1 MTANRELAKRRDL
14 SDEDISQIDEIHEQ
28 LESLIT
34 KRSPLGVFNQ
44 AVYDKIEDLEF
55 RAQELWGFPQDKN
68 FHTWK
73 HVYEFKCQWV
83 GRKFR
88 CTKTGEEFTIPE
100 DVYETAFYK
109 IGEGYVDTGRLNF
122 YSRFSGVQEIKEE

>member
-1 MTANRELAKRRDL
+1 MTANRELAKLRGL
-14 SDEDISQIDEIHEQ
+14 SDEDISQIDDIHEQ
-28 LESLIT
+28 LEALIT
-34 KRSPLGVFNQ
+34 KRGSLGVFNQ

-55 RAQELWGFPQDKN
+55 RAQELWGFPQDNN

-73 HVYEFKCQWV
+73 HAYEFKCQWI

-88 CTKTGEEFTIPE
+88 CMTTGEELTIPE

-109 IGEGYVDTGRLNF
+109 IGEGFVDTGRLNA
-122 YSRFSGVQEIKEE
+122 YSRFSGVQEITGE